1 MYRIVCSDGTVLYD
15 QSDVNGDRVVTEPSC
30 SPEIGQNGGSLSFSM
45 LPTHP
50 AYDLVE
56 TMKTYISAEE
66 DGEEIFYGRV
76 TEVRV
81 EKTTDVKQVTCTGAM
96 TFLDDFELTPLKASE
111 QEMTAADF
119 FRYCI
124 NGYAEELGDDPKR
137 AFGVGTIDHPKSTMR
152 RTFGLTNYQKVKQA
166 LDTFIVKEFGGYLR
180 IRREGGTHVIDWIEN
195 YGASNESP
203 IELANNVI
211 THENAITSNEFFTVI
226 HPLGKDGAS
235 LPEITVNV
243 DDDLVNEYGRIVR
256 TVSFSNAKNLEE
268 LRSDVEEYKTKM
280 AKGLGKTCTVKLID
294 VHFLDSSVDRL
305 QLGAVYENIAGFE
318 DEGMTVF
325 SMELHFDNPA
335 EDTVTLKNHRE
346 LTAVKN
352 GSSTGGK
359 ISKIISS
366 AFENIHKHITE
377 TAEMLSI
384 HADIIELHGK
394 SIRETATEFERY
406 SRDTDST
413 IGGILGT
420 GVLQN
425 SDHISQVAGNFTSKY
440 AGVTSTRLNNLI
452 AKGISPKSAG
462 LYEIESIQITKD
474 MIGSGIEL
482 FGSPN
487 DALNGVPLDTS
498 SLTEGQ
504 SVYRAVLTNDTE
516 VDPQGHYYVKSLL
529 VGTGTEVLLNE
540 YGQQINV
547 YESID
552 SVKENL
558 LTITGSALWTNREGI
573 TGVAGQFEIETD
585 PETQEQR
592 LVVVTGGGMKIRRD
606 NVEYGMYDEYNLTGG
621 LLVNKIN
628 DNTTQTKIIGDRIV
642 IGTGQTQKVLTTAM
656 ESIENVVGE
665 FEVEEDPE
673 TGEKTIVLASGGGM
687 KIRENTQEFGI
698 FHGGNLTGG
707 IIVDKVN
714 GQGGSGTLTRIR
726 GEFVDIEASQVRIG
740 STSNVQTWMNSTGQD
755 ISDLQGLVADRAT
768 IAQLNAQKARI
779 DTLEA
784 DALTAENI
792 QTSYLAGASISVHA
806 LEANNIS
813 ANSITLT
820 AGVNA
825 GGDIT
830 GGDIT
835 GNALYGDS
843 LTVSGSVTAN
853 GHDISDPLV
862 SASVNGDTLTLT
874 KASGASVTFKKAA
887 TAHLVGN
894 WGGGKFTV
902 SADNDPEVIS
912 IVEEFSGSTGTG
924 QTNWGNYS
932 ITSFDSN
939 HKAYG
944 LVTASR
950 ASAPIFGFNVD
961 ATSEYTSG
969 YDSGYSAGN
978 TAGYNQGHL
987 DGVDSVTIYK
997 VEQQGAASYS
1007 SSSGNYTV
1015 SALATASNGNTG
1027 SAPITFSGSAAYNA
1041 GWTGSYN
1048 AVTLSAT
1055 GTKSLGYGESV
1066 TVYPKA
1072 KSSSSATAANITSIS
1087 YKITAPA
1094 DRYQTGYNQGKLDGV
1109 ASVTITK
1116 VEQQGTITYTNGKF
1130 SVPVKATASNSAT
1143 GSGTIPV
1150 DGTPAYSAGESSV
1163 TISSVAVNG
1172 TPAATATSISV
1183 KATASNGA
1191 TGTGSINISSQRTN
1205 AYNSGWTGSYNAVTL
1220 SATGTKSLGYGESV
1234 TVYPKA
1240 KSSSSATAANITD
1253 ISYKITAPADRYQT
1267 GYNAGYNQG
1276 ELDGIDSVTISK
1288 VEQQGAITYSSG
1300 NYSVPVKATASNSA
1314 TGSGTITFAAT
1325 AAYNAGWNGCM
1336 SEIGV
1341 SSGGY
1346 VTVGGTYYANLYVMN
1361 QSGPSRVGYGV
1372 VGYNS
1377 RKQISSK

>member
-15 QSDVNGDRVVTEPSC
+15 QSDVNGDRIVTEPSC
-30 SPEIGQNGGSLSFSM
+30 SSEIGQNGGSLSFSM

-50 AYDLVE
+50 AYDLIE
-56 TMKTYISAEE
+56 TMKTYIFAEE

-76 TEVRV
+76 TEIRT
-81 EKTTDVKQVTCTGAM
+81 EKTTGIRQVTCTGAM
-96 TFLDDFELTPLKASE
+96 TFLDDFELTPINASE

-119 FRYCI
+119 FQYCI

-137 AFGVGTIDHPKSTMR
+137 ALGVGIIDHPKSTMR

-180 IRREGGTHVIDWIEN
+180 IRRDGETHVVDWIEN
-195 YGASNESP
+195 YGTSNESP

-211 THENAITSNEFFTVI
+211 THENAITSNDFFTVI

-243 DDDLVNEYGRIVR
+243 DDDLVNEFGRIVR
-256 TVSFSNAKNLEE
+256 TVQFSNAKNQEE
-268 LRSDVEEYKTKM
+268 LRSDVEEYRTKM

-318 DEGMTVF
+318 NEGMTVF
-325 SMELHFDNPA
+325 AMERHFDDPA

-359 ISKIISS
+359 MSKIISS

-462 LYEIESIQITKD
+462 LYEIEQIQIAEG
-474 MIGSGIEL
+474 MVGSGIEV
-482 FGSPN
+482 FRSPN

-498 SLTEGQ
+498 TLTVGDY
-504 SVYRAVLTNDTE
+504 VYQAVLTNDTE

-540 YGQQINV
+540 YGQQVNV

-592 LVVVTGGGMKIRRD
+592 LVVVSGGGMKIRRD
-606 NVEYGMYDEYNLTGG
+606 NVEYGLYDEHNLTGG

-673 TGEKTIVLASGGGM
+673 TGEKTIVLVSGGGM

-698 FHGGNLTGG
+698 FHNGNLTGG

-740 STSNVQTWMNSTGQD
+740 STSNVQAWMTETGGD
-755 ISDLQGLVADRAT
+755 ISELQGLVADRAT

-784 DALTAENI
+784 EAITTDNLSSAITHAGYVDVAL
-792 QTSYLAGASISVHA
+792 L
-806 LEANNIS
+806 
-813 ANSITLT
+813 
-820 AGVNA
+820 NA
-825 GGDIT
+825 GDATIG
-830 GGDIT
+830 
-835 GNALYGDS
+835 
-843 LTVSGSVTAN
+843 SGVFSRAVTSPSVTCTN
-853 GHDISDPLV
+853 LYVGGNEISDPLV

-874 KASGASVTFKKAA
+874 KASGASVTFRKAA
-887 TAHLVGN
+887 TTAHLVGGWSGN
-894 WGGGKFTV
+894 TYEV
-902 SADNDPEVIS
+902 YADNDPNVLHVS
-912 IVEEFSGSTGTG
+912 TTLTGSKGTGT
-924 QTNWGNYS
+924 
-932 ITSFDSN
+932 TSGTWTIDTFDSS
-939 HKAYG
+939 HRAYG
-944 LVTASR
+944 AVAATGVTGNL
-950 ASAPIFGFNVD
+950 FGFNVD
-961 ATSEYTSG
+961 ASG
-969 YDSGYSAGN
+969 EYDSGVTDGT
-978 TAGYNQGHL
+978 TAGYNSAKLSGSWNGKQWLVTKGTTGTNQVGITISATIAYDTTTHKYTAKANA
-987 DGVDSVTIYK
+987 DGSLIDSVESGTQAYTAGTTAGYNSAK
-997 VEQQGAASYS
+997 VQGSWS
-1007 SSSGNYTV
+1007 NNVWTVSKVSSGSTSDSVNTTVTAAATISYDSTTHKYTATSKA
-1015 SALATASNGNTG
+1015 SAGGAVRDTKTATGGTEA
-1027 SAPITFSGSAAYNA
+1027 FNA
-1041 GWTGSYN
+1041 GVG
-1048 AVTLSAT
+1048 
-1055 GTKSLGYGESV
+1055 
-1066 TVYPKA
+1066 
-1072 KSSSSATAANITSIS
+1072 
-1087 YKITAPA
+1087 
-1094 DRYQTGYNQGKLDGV
+1094 
-1109 ASVTITK
+1109 
-1116 VEQQGTITYTNGKF
+1116 
-1130 SVPVKATASNSAT
+1130 
-1143 GSGTIPV
+1143 
-1150 DGTPAYSAGESSV
+1150 SV
-1163 TISSVAVNG
+1163 TISSVAING
-1172 TPAATATSISV
+1172 THAATATSISV

-1191 TGTGSINISSQRTN
+1191 TGTGSINITDQRTN
-1205 AYNSGWTGSYNAVTL
+1205 AYNQGWSGCY
-1220 SATGTKSLGYGESV
+1220 GTVGLDSTTETTLGYGASV
-1234 TVYPKA
+1234 TVYAQA
-1240 KSSSSATAANITD
+1240 KSSSGASSKTNVA
-1253 ISYKITAPADRYQT
+1253 SRKITAPADRYQT

-1276 ELDGIDSVTISK
+1276 NLDGVASVTITK
-1288 VEQQGAITYSSG
+1288 VEQQGAITYSGG
-1300 NYSVPVKATASNSA
+1300 NYSVPAKATASNGN
-1314 TGSGTITFAAT
+1314 TGSGTITFAGT
-1325 AAYNAGWNGCM
+1325 SAYNAGWNACLAACGLPN
-1336 SEIGV
+1336 
-1341 SSGGY
+1341 GGA
-1346 VTVGGTYYANLYVMN
+1346 VRTGGTYYANLYVMG
-1361 QSGPSRVGYGV
+1361 QSGPSRVGSGYVGV
-1372 VGYNS
+1372 NS
-1377 RKQISSK
+1377 VNVSTK